1 VRRRRVEGG
10 GLKGR
15 RRIGGV
21 VEVGY
26 RRDVRGVD
34 VGRGR
39 AEGLFFVFTCRAIR
53 RGGRGGRL
61 TGGRR
66 AANDTTTFFF
76 VLLWISLD
84 FVSSPDLMRCFLFQ
98 NK

>member
-1 VRRRRVEGG
+1 MRRRRVEGG

-34 VGRGR
+34 VGRGC
-39 AEGLFFVFTCRAIR
+39 AEGLFLFLHAARSGEVDAGADSREADAQRTTQQLFFC
-53 RGGRGGRL
+53 L
-61 TGGRR
+61 T
-66 AANDTTTFFF
+66 
-76 VLLWISLD
+76 LD
-84 FVSSPDLMRCFLFQ
+84 FPRFCLLARSHALFPLP
-98 NK
+98 K